1 MHRLPKE
8 QLQGSSSTQ
17 QPSCYPLRSRMPGF
31 SFLPSGWILWS
42 NLVKSQPLWLHL
54 LLDLATVCTWLDRV
68 SQLINSIPWEALLEK
83 HETESKPKTTPGT
96 PAHECVISGAIWL
109 PPRQISHCLL
119 SVQMCLEYQ
128 QGLLQTSAWW
138 PLASTN
144 VEGVS
149 KTAQGEH
156 TFKPYVEGKGES

>member
-8 QLQGSSSTQ
+8 QLQGSSSTHR
-17 QPSCYPLRSRMPGF
+17 PSCYPLGSKIPGF

-54 LLDLATVCTWLDRV
+54 LLDLTTLCTWLEGV

-83 HETESKPKTTPGT
+83 HESKPKTTPGT
-96 PAHECVISGAIWL
+96 PAHGHVISAAIL
-109 PPRQISHCLL
+109 MPSRQIPHCLL
-119 SVQMCLEYQ
+119 SVQMFLEYQ
-128 QGLLQTSAWW
+128 QGFLQTSAWW
-138 PLASTN
+138 PLALTN

-149 KTAQGEH
+149 KTAQGTH